1 MAEPY
6 TPTTDEIVIG
16 MTHLGDN
23 FWRELTENE
32 ILRGLAAHDREVAA
46 RTLRAAAA
54 EDARFGISRGA
65 AIALHHECHK
75 HQCRCGNPGV
85 EELVSQCFLAARDEL
100 LVRADQIEKGEN
112 RD

>member
-6 TPTTDEIVIG
+6 TPTTDEIVLG
-16 MTHLGDN
+16 MTHLRDN

-32 ILRGLAAHDREVAA
+32 IRRGLAAHDREVAA
-46 RTLRAAAA
+46 RALREAAKNAL
-54 EDARFGISRGA
+54 FGISRGA

-75 HQCRCGNPGV
+75 RQCRCGDPGA

>member
-1 MAEPY
+1 MTEP
-6 TPTTDEIVIG
+6 TD
-16 MTHLGDN
+16 GD
-23 FWRELTENE
+23 
-32 ILRGLAAHDREVAA
+32 LAAHDREVAA
-46 RTLRAAAA
+46 RTLREAA
-54 EDARFGISRGA
+54 EGARFGISRGA